1 MRRLLPLALI
11 AGALAGMPGPAR
23 ADTLVADLSTHLIT
37 ITSGFSGTDHLLIG
51 AAEDGGDIIVVV
63 RGPAEDIVVRRKS
76 RIGGIWVNRRTVP
89 FDGVPGYY
97 ALNASRPIAE
107 IVPEA
112 LRAELN
118 LGSEFLE
125 LTPPGTVD
133 AATLADFRRAL
144 IRNKRGQELFRDEE
158 EAVAF
163 VGDTLFRTRIVFP
176 ANAPAGTYSVDVFL
190 FRDQVLIRKQ
200 STPLFITKAGF
211 ERAVFELA
219 HQQPAIYGLL
229 AIVIAIAGGWLAAA
243 AFRRT

>member
-1 MRRLLPLALI
+1 M
-11 AGALAGMPGPAR
+11 
-23 ADTLVADLSTHLIT
+23 
-37 ITSGFSGTDHLLIG
+37 
-51 AAEDGGDIIVVV
+51 
-63 RGPAEDIVVRRKS
+63 
-76 RIGGIWVNRRTVP
+76 
-89 FDGVPGYY
+89 
-97 ALNASRPIAE
+97 
-107 IVPEA
+107 
-112 LRAELN
+112 
-118 LGSEFLE
+118 
-125 LTPPGTVD
+125 
-133 AATLADFRRAL
+133 
-144 IRNKRGQELFRDEE
+144 FRDEE

-190 FRDQVLIRKQ
+190 FRDQVLIHKQ